1 MLQTTTI
8 ASIQYHARLRW
19 YEYQEEQACA
29 TNTSKNHARTKRIKQ
44 LRRSM
49 KNRPAVNLGVMLL
62 EFLEF
67 YGIKLN
73 FANVGISVRGSGKL
87 YNKKDK
93 GFFNALRPNM
103 LSIEN
108 PEEPSDDLAK
118 SSYRFQNVRSA
129 FAHSFYILS
138 KKMLQIL
145 EDGKKKKRQRRA
157 SDNGNGNTSLLSLLI
172 DVSAAINREGVHS
185 KSAGQS

>member
-1 MLQTTTI
+1 MLLVRPRTV
-8 ASIQYHARLRW
+8 
-19 YEYQEEQACA
+19 
-29 TNTSKNHARTKRIKQ
+29 RTKRIKR

-49 KNRPAVNLGVMLL
+49 KNRPAVDLGVMLL

-73 FANVGISVRGSGKL
+73 FSNVGISVRGSGKL
-87 YNKKDK
+87 YSKKDK

-129 FAHSFYILS
+129 FAHSFYLS
-138 KKMLQIL
+138 KKMLQIV
-145 EDGKKKKRQRRA
+145 ERWKEEKTTA
-157 SDNGNGNTSLLSLLI
+157 S
-172 DVSAAINREGVHS
+172 GVR
-185 KSAGQS
+185 